1 MEAKEERRELNTQV
15 QWEALGCREVMWFP
29 AQVFTVGKESSSG
42 EIDPEPGM
50 MHMEDEAFIIKGLWR
65 YLALFLLGQKET
77 KAVIAS

>member
-1 MEAKEERRELNTQV
+1 
-15 QWEALGCREVMWFP
+15 MWFP
-29 AQVFTVGKESSSG
+29 AQVFSVRKESSSG

-50 MHMEDEAFIIKGLWR
+50 LYIEDEVFIIKGLWR